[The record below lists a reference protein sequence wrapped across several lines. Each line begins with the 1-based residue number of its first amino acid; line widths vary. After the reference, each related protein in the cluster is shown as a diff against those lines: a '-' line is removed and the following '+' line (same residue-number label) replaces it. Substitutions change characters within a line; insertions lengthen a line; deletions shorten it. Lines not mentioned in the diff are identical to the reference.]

1 MAHQVKRTGNIFYRF
16 IKNFDDYDT
25 TYISPNYY
33 NFTAMLQNTSY
44 YQIHRL
50 SASNAEGHSQSLSMK
65 PAPSF
70 KIGPYFGWRWI
81 FLGYTFDV
89 SHPRSLGKS
98 SELSLSLYS
107 SMLGCDFVYVR
118 NTGDYRLR
126 KAKGFE
132 GIDPMSVKD
141 KPFTGMNAKT
151 LSFSGYYVFNHR
163 HFSYPAAYNQSTVQ
177 RKSCGSAMLG
187 AGFSKQAI
195 QFDYT
200 KLPPE
205 LVGTPEKP
213 NLIDEFK
220 FSSVDYNYYYLSGGY
235 AYNWVFAYNWLLGAS
250 VMPSVGIRKAKG
262 DKLQGNE
269 IFLDLKTSVSTAPRV
284 SALYGTTRT
293 GLPEPPGLATFTCI
307 AKAAFGYKLRQL
319 CKHLRRIL
327 FQPQKATPQIR
338 RNTPKTAPSNKNL
351 SLMTKY
357 FSPLLVPSSSC
368 GCKPLFEAHARDFT
382 PGETLGD
389 TLYNQTHANLNA
401 LKERNS
407 KAAIICPRLPLGLR
421 PS

>member
-1 MAHQVKRTGNIFYRF
+1 MTHHITPILRACLLLSILCITKASHAQNLCDTLTLRTDSLKIRTVNEAMGVDKSDSLSRPLLLNSPTASSPSRVKRMAHQVKRTGNIFYRF

-33 NFTAMLQNTSY
+33 NFTTMLQNTSY

-50 SASNAEGHSQSLSMK
+50 SANNAEGHSQSLSMK

-132 GIDPMSVKD
+132 GVDPMSVKD

-269 IFLDLKTSVSTAPRV
+269 IFLDLKNFSFDCTSRLGIVWNNTHWFAGASWI
-284 SALYGTTRT
+284 SHLYMYR
-293 GLPEPPGLATFTCI
+293 
-307 AKAAFGYKLRQL
+307 KKR
-319 CKHLRRIL
+319 
-327 FQPQKATPQIR
+327 
-338 RNTPKTAPSNKNL
+338 L
-351 SLMTKY
+351 SVT
-357 FSPLLVPSSSC
+357 
-368 GCKPLFEAHARDFT
+368 
-382 PGETLGD
+382 
-389 TLYNQTHANLNA
+389 
-401 LKERNS
+401 NS
-407 KAAIICPRLPLGLR
+407 VNYVNIYAGFFFNRKKQYRK
-421 PS
+421 

>member
-1 MAHQVKRTGNIFYRF
+1 MIHPPTLSLRLCLLPFVACLAQVSIAQNACDTLTLRTDNLKIRTVNEAIGVDKKDSLTNSLLPKSIQTAPTSRVKRMATKVKRTGNIFYRF

-33 NFTAMLQNTSY
+33 NFTAMLQNTNY

-50 SASNAEGHSQSLSMK
+50 SANNAEGHTQSLSMK

-89 SHPRSLGKS
+89 SHPRSLGES
-98 SELSLSLYS
+98 SEFSLSLYS

-132 GIDPMSVKD
+132 GIDPLSIKN

-163 HFSYPAAYNQSTVQ
+163 HFSYPAAYNQSTIQ
-177 RKSCGSAMLG
+177 RKSCGSPMLG
-187 AGFSKQAI
+187 AGFSRQAI
-195 QFDYT
+195 NFDYT

-205 LVGTPEKP
+205 LIGPADNP

-262 DKLQGNE
+262 EKLQGNE
-269 IFLDLKTSVSTAPRV
+269 IFLDLKNFSFDCTSRFGIVWNNSHWFAGA
-284 SALYGTTRT
+284 SWISHLYMYR
-293 GLPEPPGLATFTCI
+293 
-307 AKAAFGYKLRQL
+307 KKR
-319 CKHLRRIL
+319 
-327 FQPQKATPQIR
+327 
-338 RNTPKTAPSNKNL
+338 L
-351 SLMTKY
+351 SVT
-357 FSPLLVPSSSC
+357 
-368 GCKPLFEAHARDFT
+368 
-382 PGETLGD
+382 
-389 TLYNQTHANLNA
+389 
-401 LKERNS
+401 NS
-407 KAAIICPRLPLGLR
+407 VNYVNIYAGFFFHRKKQYRK
-421 PS
+421 